1 MQGGIVDQIAQHF
14 LKVLLFTAKG
24 RLAVAGQIDQHLALV
39 DAPHGARDG
48 FQRRPHGRAGGGGRA
63 AAGSAGAGQLMI
75 DMAAHHLH
83 LGFDGAGQRIV
94 AAKRFADQ
102 HAHRRFQRMGKIAG
116 MAARRFRLGFA
127 MRQQLVDFRH
137 QRFHLHRELR
147 FNPPRLAGT
156 DGGNRL

>member
-1 MQGGIVDQIAQHF
+1 MRSC
-14 LKVLLFTAKG
+14 AKPRRQTVKNNIRPAMCMTPPTNG
-24 RLAVAGQIDQHLALV
+24 PCAGQMVIHLTA
-39 DAPHGARDG
+39 H
-48 FQRRPHGRAGGGGRA
+48 RRRLSDHRLIQIRGGSSGRIHDDR
-63 AAGSAGAGQLMI
+63 Q
-75 DMAAHHLH
+75 
-83 LGFDGAGQRIV
+83 
-94 AAKRFADQ
+94 
-102 HAHRRFQRMGKIAG
+102 RRFQRMGKIAG